1 MNKSNKPSLTNTAK
15 SGVGCFLVA
24 TTLPVSSAPLAPG
37 TIAEHLGSQGRHSM
51 TVVRASDTVRISI
64 TPTCV
69 DSWCPTQ
76 EQRITRH
83 IPSGSSSEI
92 VHRHDSA
99 GVTLSPRAVP
109 VGEGVDRDHIGDTSF
124 LSNWQ
129 WYRKL
134 TGQPGAEQP
143 TQAESSNL
151 HSGNPVRIGN
161 VKESI
166 DQSLA
171 NATSRNWIEEA
182 RDIDIKDID
191 QKAES
196 ILSRLTE
203 FIKGLWNSHG
213 KDTVKSVR
221 ESTPVIDEAINDIES
236 RKK

>member
-1 MNKSNKPSLTNTAK
+1 MNKSHKPSLTNTAK

-24 TTLPVSSAPLAPG
+24 TTLPVSSAPLAPD
-37 TIAEHLGSQGRHSM
+37 TIAEHLGSQGHHSK
-51 TVVRASDTVRISI
+51 TVARASDTVRISI

-76 EQRITRH
+76 EQRITRY
-83 IPSGSSSEI
+83 IPSGASSEI

-99 GVTLSPRAVP
+99 GATLSPRASP
-109 VGEGVDRDHIGDTSF
+109 VGDGVDRDHIGDTSF

-129 WYRKL
+129 WYQKL
-134 TGQPGAEQP
+134 TGQTNAEQP
-143 TQAESSNL
+143 TQEEPPNL
-151 HSGNPVRIGN
+151 HSGNPVRVGN

-166 DQSLA
+166 DQAVAS
-171 NATSRNWIEEA
+171 ATSRNWIEEA
-182 RDIDIKDID
+182 RDIDIEKID
-191 QKAES
+191 QKAQS

-213 KDTVKSVR
+213 EDTVNNVR